1 MEREVMKA
9 VSEVAVMEEGLV
21 KEGERIVR
29 EMRQACEEMRGKE
42 DEVHY
47 GIDEMV
53 KMGKREK

>member
-29 EMRQACEEMRGKE
+29 QMQQACEEMRGKE
-42 DEVHY
+42 EEVHY
-47 GIDEMV
+47 GIDEVV